1 MAEAH
6 LARLGVLD
14 LFVLPSISF
23 SLRKSVALRATLN
36 QIGLDAKHVRPSQL
50 ASGRH
55 AWSSPPL
62 ASQLATVVESQ
73 LLPSPTF
80 STRVVVARQA
90 LFVDDS
96 AAQRAEAL
104 AVLPGLRTM
113 HPRLWAGMPAVCR
126 SLLY

>member
-6 LARLGVLD
+6 LTRLGVLD

-36 QIGLDAKHVRPSQL
+36 QIGLDAKHVRPTQL
-50 ASGRH
+50 ASITTRRQYL
-55 AWSSPPL
+55 SIICR
-62 ASQLATVVESQ
+62 SQ

-80 STRVVVARQA
+80 SSRVVVARQA